1 LKKMI
6 ELSEVLN
13 LRAALREAAVVIDTA
28 YGILNGG
35 DEFNAIE
42 RAKEVLKA
50 YIVDQIKNGGYK
62 QR

>member
-1 LKKMI
+1 MI
-6 ELSEVLN
+6 ELSEVLK
-13 LRAALREAAVVIDTA
+13 LRADLRAAAVVIDTA
-28 YGILNGG
+28 YGILNGS
-35 DEFNAIE
+35 DEYEVVE